1 MLTFIPRSDGT
12 CAVMAGSME
21 EEPIGDI
28 IIPEYSPDGYRVA
41 HISYEAF
48 ASCTR
53 LTSVTIPKSVT
64 RIGNGAFMGCKN
76 LKSIILPDGIKRI
89 GMHTFRGCHSL
100 ENITIPKSVM
110 SIGDSAFYGCI
121 GLKNINLQSGVM
133 SIGDVAFYR
142 CSNLRNIFIPDT
154 VKSIGEYTF
163 FECTRLASI
172 NIPDSVVKIGRSA
185 FNKTALSKLIT
196 VKATNENMTCREFQ
210 YEIGKWY
217 HLDNAA
223 LCECGFHYVKNVF
236 DVFNYYYGKI
246 GDTVRFFKVKTKGTS
261 RKRGRDS
268 KRVCTDICLYEEI
281 TSYKDLLS

>member
-12 CAVMAGSME
+12 CAVMAGST

-28 IIPEYSPDGYRVA
+28 IIPEYSPDGCRVA

-53 LTSVTIPKSVT
+53 LTSVTIPKSV
-64 RIGNGAFMGCKN
+64 
-76 LKSIILPDGIKRI
+76 
-89 GMHTFRGCHSL
+89 
-100 ENITIPKSVM
+100 M

-121 GLKNINLQSGVM
+121 GLKSINLQSGVM

-142 CSNLRNIFIPDT
+142 CSSLRNISIPDT
-154 VKSIGEYTF
+154 VTRIGDYAF

-172 NIPDSVVKIGRSA
+172 TIPDSVTSIGRSA
-185 FNKTALSKLIT
+185 FNNTALSKLIT

-210 YEIGKWY
+210 YKIGKWY

-236 DVFNYYYGKI
+236 DVFSYYYGKI
-246 GDTVRFFKVKTKGTS
+246 GDTVRFFKVRTKGTS
-261 RKRGRDS
+261 RKRSKDS
-268 KRVCTDICLYEEI
+268 KRVCTDICLYKEI
-281 TSYKDLLS
+281 TSYKDLLN